1 MTTGVEIVNQALEM
15 LKEGDFE
22 SYETLLDENMYFK
35 MTGNTAL
42 SGEAHSKTEFL
53 GTVGRVMDYLKDP
66 IKLELKEIIDGGDT
80 IVSIS
85 TGSSTTKKGEAYNN
99 EYCHVWKVKNNKI
112 VSLIEYLDTQML
124 SEMLSE

>member
-35 MTGNTAL
+35 MTGNTPL

-53 GTVGRVMDYLKDP
+53 ATVGRVMDYLKDP

-124 SEMLSE
+124 SEMLNE